1 MKKTTLF
8 VIIMSFVVG
17 GIVALITVPVLM
29 TSRSEEGAIFF
40 TCEQYPLFPSDFTD
54 WEQKKIIETA
64 QTDIRLFQSPF
75 EGGLVKEVLTTSVK
89 IDEDTSLWHLIIY
102 QYTVNEEICFSI
114 PPAPQVQRGT
124 PQVQLRGNK
133 SI

>member
-17 GIVALITVPVLM
+17 SIVALITVPVLM
-29 TSRSEEGAIFF
+29 TSNSEEGRIIF
-40 TCEQYPLFPSDFTD
+40 TCEQHPLFPKDFAD
-54 WEQKKIIETA
+54 WKQQKIIETA

-75 EGGLVKEVLTTSVK
+75 EGGLVNEVLTTSVK
-89 IDEDTSLWHLIIY
+89 INEESSLWHLIIY
-102 QYTVNEEICFSI
+102 QYTVNGEICFSI
-114 PPAPQVQRGT
+114 PPAPQVHRGT
-124 PQVQLRGNK
+124 SKVELRGNK